1 MSVPLALVLFGGSLL
16 LSMMSS
22 AVLVERLEQV
32 GRRFAFP
39 AGLLGL
45 VTAFCADSPEITSAL
60 TALISGQHE
69 LGRGVIF
76 GSNIFNIAALFGV
89 SALVAGR
96 IPIGRPILVLNGGV
110 ALWLSLVVGAQA
122 LGWLG
127 SLGAGLLLLVVVV
140 PFLAISSI
148 RRVTLDTLPLSDR
161 ARRWLVRLI
170 HEEQSSQLEKA
181 SSQEEAG
188 SIRPLT
194 RTDGLSIVPLLA
206 MIVISSVALVRSAEF
221 LGRHWGLSQLVVG
234 TFVIAVLTGLP
245 NLTVALHL
253 ARRARGAALSSEAF
267 NSNSLNLLFGAYLP
281 TLFVTLSY
289 PSREGV
295 LSLGVLVAMTAV
307 AVMLGFARRGL
318 GRPSGLILV
327 TCYAAYALVSLR

>member
-1 MSVPLALVLFGGSLL
+1 MSVPLALLLFGGSLL

-22 AVLVERLEQV
+22 AVLAERLEQV

-45 VTAFCADSPEITSAL
+45 VTALCADSPEIASAL

-76 GSNIFNIAALFGV
+76 GSNIFNIASLLGV
-89 SALVAGR
+89 STLVVGR
-96 IPIGRPILVLNGGV
+96 IAIGRPILILNGGV

-127 SLGAGLLLLVVVV
+127 SLGAGLLLLMVVV

-148 RRVTLDTLPLSDR
+148 RRVTLETLSLPDR
-161 ARRWLVRLI
+161 ARRWLARLI
-170 HEEQSSQLEKA
+170 YEEQSSQQEKA
-181 SSQEEAG
+181 SSQEETG

-194 RTDGLSIVPLLA
+194 RADALSVVPLLA
-206 MIVISSVALVRSAEF
+206 MIVISSIALVQSAEF
-221 LGRHWGLSQLVVG
+221 LGHHWGLSQLVIG

-281 TLFVTLSY
+281 TLFVHLQY
-289 PSREGV
+289 PSREGI
-295 LSLGVLVAMTAV
+295 LSLGVLVAITAIALVLGV
-307 AVMLGFARRGL
+307 AGRGL
-318 GRPSGLILV
+318 GRPTGLVLV
-327 TCYAAYALVSLR
+327 ACYVAYALVSLW